1 MDTDEKADFL
11 AICMQCNLKKNVTKS
26 TASLRINYRMFCN
39 NLPLVSVIC
48 LSYQHE
54 KFVERALRSVIGQ
67 TYSNFEIIFID
78 NNSTDKSFEIGKAI
92 LESSHAKFFVK
103 KTPRNLGIAG
113 GVNFAIKSF
122 ASGKY
127 IATIACDDFWDMY
140 NLEEKVKYFE
150 ENSSYGMLY
159 GNGYYYFDDTKEIK
173 LYYKKPSISGFI
185 LKELLQAPPINPQGI
200 LYRHDVI
207 KELNY
212 FDENAKVEDRDLW
225 YRIAEKYPIGYLH
238 TPLTFYR
245 SHTSNISS
253 NINYVREGNEYFFKK
268 YEDKFPNEIKKARM
282 KQERF
287 FAYTMSKNSPTFK
300 TLFKLISRF
309 KFNWLYTKEVGR
321 CFLLALKQLKPNNT

>member
-1 MDTDEKADFL
+1 ML
-11 AICMQCNLKKNVTKS
+11 
-26 TASLRINYRMFCN
+26 CN

-54 KFVERALRSVIGQ
+54 KFVERAIGSVIGQ

-78 NNSTDKSFEIGKAI
+78 NHSNDKSFEIGKAI
-92 LESSHAKFFVK
+92 LESSQTNFFLH
-103 KTPRNLGIAG
+103 KTHKNLGIAG

-150 ENSSYGMLY
+150 KNPAYGMLY
-159 GNGYYYFDDTKEIK
+159 GNGYYYYDDTKEIK
-173 LYYKKPSISGFI
+173 LYYNKPSISGWI

-200 LYRHDVI
+200 LYRHDII

-225 YRIAEKYPIGYLH
+225 YKIAEKYSIGYLH
-238 TPLTFYR
+238 TPLTYYR
-245 SHTSNISS
+245 SHKSNISS
-253 NINYVREGNEYFFKK
+253 NINYMREGNEYFFRK
-268 YEDKFPNEIKKARM
+268 YETEFPKEIKIARM

-287 FAYTMSKNSPTFK
+287 FAYTMSKQSPTFK
-300 TLFKLISRF
+300 TLFKLIRAF
-309 KFNWLYTKEVGR
+309 KFNWLYTKEIIR
-321 CFLLALKQLKPNNT
+321 CFILAVKNNPVK

>member
-1 MDTDEKADFL
+1 MP
-11 AICMQCNLKKNVTKS
+11 
-26 TASLRINYRMFCN
+26 CN

-78 NNSTDKSFEIGKAI
+78 NHSDDRSFEIGKAI
-92 LESSHAKFFVK
+92 LESSHAKFFLH
-103 KTPRNLGIAG
+103 KTHKNLGIAG

-150 ENSSYGMLY
+150 KNPAYGMLY
-159 GNGYYYFDDTKEIK
+159 GNGYHYFDDTKEIK
-173 LYYKKPSISGFI
+173 LYYKKPSISGWI

-200 LYRHDVI
+200 LYRYDVI

-225 YRIAEKYPIGYLH
+225 YKIAAKYSIGYLH

-245 SHTSNISS
+245 SHESNISS
-253 NINYVREGNEYFFKK
+253 NIEYIREGNEYFFKK
-268 YEDKFPNEIKKARM
+268 YEKEFPREIRIARK

-287 FAYTMSKNSPTFK
+287 FAYRLSKDAPTFN
-300 TLFKLISRF
+300 TFFKLIRNYNW
-309 KFNWLYTKEVGR
+309 NWLYTKEIIR
-321 CFLLALKQLKPNNT
+321 CFILAVKNNTVR